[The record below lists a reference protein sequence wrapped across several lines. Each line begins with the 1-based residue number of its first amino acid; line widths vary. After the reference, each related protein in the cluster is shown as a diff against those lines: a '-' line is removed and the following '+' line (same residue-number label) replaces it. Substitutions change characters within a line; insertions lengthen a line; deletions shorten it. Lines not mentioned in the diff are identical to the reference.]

1 MGYPERKPIYD
12 AYKLI
17 IQRIIDEKAYKEYAD
32 GEIDGLDQD
41 LLSAFKD
48 IRRSLML
55 EKKWRSKSE

>member
-17 IQRIIDEKAYKEYAD
+17 IQRIIDEKAYQEYAD
-32 GEIDGLDQD
+32 SEINCLDQA
-41 LLSAFKD
+41 LLSAFKE

-55 EKKWRSKSE
+55 ERKWRSE